1 MRVLFKVIIS
11 IVLGLV
17 ATLTIFGVVIY
28 PNLEEVHQLYV
39 KATQKRTDLETLAEQ
54 ILAYKNSQADLNAAQ
69 DKNKVLTRILARE
82 NLQVAIAEIESAAQ
96 ASEVEEVLRI
106 EEQFD
111 ASGVPISTKNIIQ
124 NENLS
129 TEVGYTLQIN
139 GTFGNVL
146 RFIQYMEHLPHFTEI
161 ENINFNTVT
170 DNSSSGEGISK
181 HADKLTVTIEG
192 VFLVRK
198 KTTNPTTKSQW
209 TLIYQKK
216 LARVGF

>member
-198 KTTNPTTKSQW
+198 KTTNPTTKSQ
-209 TLIYQKK
+209 
-216 LARVGF
+216 